1 MNYYF
6 APLEGITGYLYR
18 RAHHTFYPDADR
30 YFTPFLVPKEKKNL
44 DAKERNDVLPEH
56 NRGMRVVPQIMTNRP
71 DEFLRICRV
80 LHQEYGYQEVNLNLG
95 CPSRTVV
102 SKKRGSGFLS
112 VPDRL
117 EEFLIQVCTALE
129 SYGMRL
135 SVKTRIG
142 TNHPDEFFRLLEIF
156 KKLPLSGLI
165 VHPRLQKD
173 FYCGVPDWQAFLSAY
188 EACAQADWE
197 LCYNGDIFCRRDYQR
212 LCMQFPKLPAVMM
225 GRGLL
230 VNPALIREIRAG
242 ESCGIPEKVRENSGT
257 EKLAG
262 KTAVLPRFQNASEE
276 KAERKRR
283 YEMYEMLLEDYRSVM
298 CGEKNVLFK
307 MKELWMYMSQDFT
320 QPQRYWKKMKKAQKL
335 SDFHHAVC
343 ALYMEQR
350 LREWTDEPV
359 V

>member
-6 APLEGITGYLYR
+6 APLEGITGYIYR
-18 RAHHTFYPDADR
+18 RVHHAFYPDADR
-30 YFTPFLVPKEKKNL
+30 YYTPFIVPKEKKNL

-56 NRGMRVVPQIMTNRP
+56 NQGMHVIPQIMTNQP
-71 DEFLRICRV
+71 DEFLRVCRV

-102 SKKRGSGFLS
+102 TKKRGSGFLS

-117 EEFLIQVCTALE
+117 EEFLIQVCNALE
-129 SYGMRL
+129 PYGMRL

-142 TNHPDEFFRLLEIF
+142 TENPDEFFRLLEIF
-156 KKLPLSGLI
+156 KKLPLSELI

-173 FYCGVPDWQAFLSAY
+173 FYCGVPDHQAFLNAY
-188 EACAQADWE
+188 EVSAEAEWA
-197 LCYNGDIFCRRDYQR
+197 LCYNGDIFNRQDYRR
-212 LCMQFPKLPAVMM
+212 LCMRFPELSAVMM

-230 VNPALIREIRAG
+230 INPALIREIKAG
-242 ESCGIPEKVRENSGT
+242 EGSERTEKIRENGGK
-257 EKLAG
+257 EKQ
-262 KTAVLPRFQNASEE
+262 TVETVVLPRFRNAEEE

-283 YEMYEMLLEDYRSVM
+283 FDMYGMLQEDYLSVM
-298 CGEKNVLFK
+298 SGERNVLFK

-320 QPQRYWKKMKKAQKL
+320 QSQRYWKRMKKAQKL

-343 ALYMEQR
+343 ALYMEQK
-350 LREWTDEPV
+350 LRERTDESV